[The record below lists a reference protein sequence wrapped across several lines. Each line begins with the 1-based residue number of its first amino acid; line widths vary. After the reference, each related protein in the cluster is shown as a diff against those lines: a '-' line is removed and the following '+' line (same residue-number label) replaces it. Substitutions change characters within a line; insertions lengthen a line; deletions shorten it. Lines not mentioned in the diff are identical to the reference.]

1 MNLFRSFQ
9 PAASAPVARERLQIL
24 LEYDRKLGSQI
35 DVFTVLREEILAVI
49 SRHIV
54 DPEKVQVTVDRG
66 AKFSTLGVNIEIPNP
81 GEKAG
86 TLPTDWPVLHRDTK
100 SWGRA
105 AFVNKRQMMRGVDAA
120 AGTLAV
126 PIWLAGVGAILLTA
140 RRAGGMA
147 LITWLF
153 RVGVIAAMVL
163 GAWLYAQQRDASE
176 RRTLDD
182 RSTFEEQVKSY
193 TAISNAP
200 HPAEGVVAATGP
212 SVVLQ
217 GMNAPG
223 TVESL
228 PRDPAAATLASQS
241 AVVTPPDTLESATS
255 PHEPPPVAAEPVLQ
269 SAGVT
274 GSVTSSPEPPP
285 VVAEPVLQSAGV
297 TPPTT
302 LGSATS
308 PPNEPPTAPSQEPPP
323 GNVTPVPPRRPL
335 QILIATLPRAV
346 PPSALLRR
354 REKQDCAEGFAADA
368 KFPKEALSLWRLK
381 NNAAGSRSEGLLG
394 WWIGTSYT
402 KEGRMEIVVGVIAIA
417 FVLWWLAEEFQ
428 QIARR
433 NRALEFVQWWRRRGA
448 NLLSLQ
454 ELIGEDRRVIA
465 QHRELH

>member
-1 MNLFRSFQ
+1 
-9 PAASAPVARERLQIL
+9 
-24 LEYDRKLGSQI
+24 
-35 DVFTVLREEILAVI
+35 
-49 SRHIV
+49 
-54 DPEKVQVTVDRG
+54 
-66 AKFSTLGVNIEIPNP
+66 
-81 GEKAG
+81 
-86 TLPTDWPVLHRDTK
+86 
-100 SWGRA
+100 
-105 AFVNKRQMMRGVDAA
+105 
-120 AGTLAV
+120 
-126 PIWLAGVGAILLTA
+126 
-140 RRAGGMA
+140 MA

-163 GAWLYAQQRDASE
+163 GACLYVQQRDASE

-200 HPAEGVVAATGP
+200 PPAEGVVAATGP

-217 GMNAPG
+217 GMSGPG

-241 AVVTPPDTLESATS
+241 AVVTPPDTLESATSPHEPPPVAAEPVLQSAGVTGSATS

-308 PPNEPPTAPSQEPPP
+308 PPNEPPIVPSEEPPP
-323 GNVTPVPPRRPL
+323 GNVTPLPPRRPL
-335 QILIATLPRAV
+335 QIRIATPPRAV

-354 REKQDCAEGFAADA
+354 REAPQRRTDA
-368 KFPKEALSLWRLK
+368 KFPEEAL
-381 NNAAGSRSEGLLG
+381 GL
-394 WWIGTSYT
+394 
-402 KEGRMEIVVGVIAIA
+402 
-417 FVLWWLAEEFQ
+417 
-428 QIARR
+428 
-433 NRALEFVQWWRRRGA
+433 
-448 NLLSLQ
+448 
-454 ELIGEDRRVIA
+454 
-465 QHRELH
+465 